1 MIRELNIND
10 YSMFLELINKFRTTY
25 FTKEQFINLLK
36 SQKIKDNIIYIYEID
51 GKIIGTVKL
60 MIETKFIF
68 NISYVAH
75 IEDIFIDENYRN
87 LNIGKKLV
95 KHCINIAKNKNCY
108 KIICV
113 CLDNVKKFYLKCDF
127 ELRGNFMSQLL

>member
-10 YSMFLELINKFRTTY
+10 YSMFLELIDKFRTTY

-36 SQKIKDNIIYIYEID
+36 SKKIQDNIIYVYEID
-51 GKIIGTVKL
+51 GIIIGTVKL

-75 IEDIFIDENYRN
+75 IEDLFIDENYRN

-108 KIICV
+108 KIISV
-113 CLDNVKKFYLKCDF
+113 CLDNVKNFYLKCDF